1 MIQRIIQLINEQQKM
16 SSLFL
21 FFRWGISEQII
32 NMFFVFLFELEL
44 ENPDASGLL
53 EHLNFSTLVWRPGLV
68 AALSCGGLL
77 DGVH

>member
-1 MIQRIIQLINEQQKM
+1 
-16 SSLFL
+16 
-21 FFRWGISEQII
+21 
-32 NMFFVFLFELEL
+32 MFFVFLFELEL

-77 DGVH
+77 DGVY